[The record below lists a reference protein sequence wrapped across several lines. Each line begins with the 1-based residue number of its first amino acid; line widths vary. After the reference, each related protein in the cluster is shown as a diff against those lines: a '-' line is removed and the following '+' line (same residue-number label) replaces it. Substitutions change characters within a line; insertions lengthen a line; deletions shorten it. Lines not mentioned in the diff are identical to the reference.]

1 MRVFV
6 TGGTGFIGSHL
17 VRTLLARGD
26 RCIVISRS
34 GRDPWND
41 AGVRVIA
48 GDPTQPGPWQQEV
61 ASCDAV
67 VNLVGARIV
76 DPPHRWT
83 TARKALLRASRVD
96 TTRHVVEAI
105 RSAASPPHFVSASAI
120 GYYGPRGSDIVTE
133 NDPPGTDFLATLAAE
148 WERTAREAETCTGVT
163 LVRGGLA
170 LGTGGG
176 VLDSL
181 VPLFKLGLG
190 GPWGNGEQW
199 WSWIHLDDQVRLI
212 LFAINRTLT
221 GPLNATAPN
230 PITVNAFASAL
241 GKALGRPAFARAPA
255 FALRLALG
263 EAADALID
271 LQRVV
276 PRRAEAAGFE
286 FRFPTVET
294 ALEEIFSAG

>member
-1 MRVFV
+1 
-6 TGGTGFIGSHL
+6 
-17 VRTLLARGD
+17 
-26 RCIVISRS
+26 
-34 GRDPWND
+34 
-41 AGVRVIA
+41 
-48 GDPTQPGPWQQEV
+48 
-61 ASCDAV
+61 
-67 VNLVGARIV
+67 
-76 DPPHRWT
+76 
-83 TARKALLRASRVD
+83 
-96 TTRHVVEAI
+96 
-105 RSAASPPHFVSASAI
+105 
-120 GYYGPRGSDIVTE
+120 
-133 NDPPGTDFLATLAAE
+133 TLAAE

>member
-133 NDPPGTDFLATLAAE
+133 NDPPGTDFLAT
-148 WERTAREAETCTGVT
+148 
-163 LVRGGLA
+163 
-170 LGTGGG
+170 
-176 VLDSL
+176 
-181 VPLFKLGLG
+181 
-190 GPWGNGEQW
+190 
-199 WSWIHLDDQVRLI
+199 
-212 LFAINRTLT
+212 
-221 GPLNATAPN
+221 
-230 PITVNAFASAL
+230 
-241 GKALGRPAFARAPA
+241 
-255 FALRLALG
+255 
-263 EAADALID
+263 
-271 LQRVV
+271 
-276 PRRAEAAGFE
+276 
-286 FRFPTVET
+286 
-294 ALEEIFSAG
+294 